1 MGRHIHVDDLLPLM
15 EAWKA
20 ESVVVVH
27 MSRRTNLQF
36 ARERLNEVLGSHMD
50 RVHILMDHRTNRQR
64 LEQQVLMS
72 GEALV
77 KKSLTQNLPEPSPE
91 K

>member
-1 MGRHIHVDDLLPLM
+1 
-15 EAWKA
+15 
-20 ESVVVVH
+20 
-27 MSRRTNLQF
+27 
-36 ARERLNEVLGSHMD
+36 MD

-72 GEALV
+72 GDALA
-77 KKSLTQNLPEPSPE
+77 KKSLTQNAPAPSPE

>member
-1 MGRHIHVDDLLPLM
+1 
-15 EAWKA
+15 
-20 ESVVVVH
+20 
-27 MSRRTNLQF
+27 
-36 ARERLNEVLGSHMD
+36 MD

-77 KKSLTQNLPEPSPE
+77 KKSLTQNLPAPSPE